1 MRPEN
6 NKHAA
11 NEQPASPDATN
22 SNASAGSKAAATATK
37 TVKSPLKK
45 ITKWV
50 GLGLLTPTAIITAAL
65 AVGVKVDLTPY
76 RDDIN
81 QWLTTNMERETRI
94 DGEMGLVLS
103 FRPEVHLEGVHI
115 DNIEAFNWQPML
127 TSGKINAKVAV
138 LPLLK
143 GTLAVDYLELEN
155 INLHLAKAHDG
166 QANWIL
172 GPQDN
177 TANSNDDSAAD
188 SSSAGE
194 GSSLQLAL
202 TDQISASNLSVVY
215 EDQSQGQY
223 FDWYLD
229 SLNLSQPDEQWEF
242 LARGA
247 IIGQPYDIQLTG
259 DLEQLFNQQTGKVKA
274 KGSFAGAE
282 LNIEADAADLVNAD
296 INLQWQD
303 TGPIEALF
311 GLDVKHVAPLTI
323 STHVSAAAN
332 NIKVSDL
339 IIDSPITH
347 GAGYLDIELGD
358 HNVIDGELNIPLID
372 LRPWL
377 QPEPQPMMRAFSAAP
392 QQSPLQRALE
402 QWLEKTTTRVDLSID
417 EIKGLG
423 TPVENLSLSVNGKAG
438 VLSAP
443 MTADIAEVPFR
454 GQASLDATGWV
465 SNLDIRLGAE
475 QSPLG
480 EMARWLTGMPYSRG
494 HLDRAEL
501 AVTTNGTKLSE
512 WLERA
517 ELSLAIDKAL
527 VEWGSEASF
536 SIDQARLNAGIT
548 RPFQSDIQGQLM
560 GIPAHVKAEAGT
572 LQDIM
577 MGRDWP
583 TTLTFDSPAIS
594 VEAKGLLK
602 HTRWEEGSWFD
613 LKVNSEDASL
623 LNPWLGIQTNISG
636 TINIDG
642 KLSYQNGWIDLA
654 MPDLALLESYGDVT
668 LRWQP
673 DQQRPFLVMDAQF
686 SQLDFTQFGQFIN
699 DEELPQVEQ
708 TVPTQGVN
716 LDVPLLG
723 SELVIAD
730 ADLNFRADKLKWADQ
745 QLDKLSFSGKVRD
758 GQMSKAPISASFAG
772 STYQGDLS
780 LGVNAANIEAN
791 LNLAVNQPDIGAILS
806 RFDVTDDFDMQLD
819 RAKLAVS
826 LSGRTILEL
835 MEHTEV
841 DAALIGGQ
849 ANIADSYTGKAL
861 AVKLDQGRF
870 VTGPDTSTR
879 LTINGIA
886 AGKAASLKL
895 SSLSLKEA
903 NDGRSTLPVTLA
915 ANLGDMRFNA
925 SSNLTLPIDPKAL
938 NLTFEAFTPNLDRL
952 EAFSDIDL
960 PPYGPITLTA
970 SLAMDTKG
978 YHLNDMKV
986 QVNDSQLNGKG
997 AWLPPLK
1004 ADQRPRLE
1012 LAFRAPFI
1020 QLDDFKVGDWQA
1032 WEKESTEQEASDEQP
1047 ADDTLNT
1054 ALISTEG
1061 LNMLNAT
1068 FSLDVDEV
1076 RSGKDWLGAG
1086 QLHWALENGVFTL
1099 KPMTVQLPGGN
1110 IELASEIKAKDDMF
1124 DIQLTGNVKN
1134 FDYGI
1139 LARRLAPESGMHGNI
1154 STQFNLTSLAN
1165 SPDTLMNN
1173 ANGFIG
1179 FAAWPQEFESD
1190 LIDLW
1195 AVSLTDA
1202 IIPNFTN
1209 NDPSVLN
1216 CVAAGLDIRQGTM
1229 SQRDLLLDTSRI
1241 QVNGQ
1246 FDASY
1251 ANRDFAL
1258 YLRPQSKRA
1267 QIFSL
1272 QTPVEVYGKFEDF
1285 DFSVPLSAILETSVR
1300 FTTSPVV
1307 SPLRWLVE
1315 KPIAQDGSQQC
1326 ELIWQGQS

>member
-1 MRPEN
+1 MRPKN
-6 NKHAA
+6 N
-11 NEQPASPDATN
+11 NQ
-22 SNASAGSKAAATATK
+22 AATQPPANPAAPATPTK
-37 TVKSPLKK
+37 AVTTPLKK
-45 ITKWV
+45 ISKWI
-50 GLGLLTPTAIITAAL
+50 GLGLLTPTAVLTAAL
-65 AVGVKVDLTPY
+65 AVGIEVDLTPY
-76 RDDIN
+76 REDIN
-81 QWLTTNMERETRI
+81 QWLTDSLERETRI

-103 FRPEVHLEGVHI
+103 FRPEVHLEGVHV
-115 DNIEAFNWQPML
+115 DNIEAFEWRPML
-127 TSGKINAKVAV
+127 SSGRLSAKIAV
-138 LPLLK
+138 LPLMR
-143 GTLAVDYLELEN
+143 GILAVDYLELDS
-155 INLHLAKAHDG
+155 INLHLAKSHDG
-166 QANWIL
+166 KANWLL
-172 GPQDN
+172 GPTQSPQPN
-177 TANSNDDSAAD
+177 PTSQEATSGK
-188 SSSAGE
+188 SSG
-194 GSSLQLAL
+194 LQLAI
-202 TDQISASNLSVVY
+202 TDRISASNISVMF
-215 EDQSQGQY
+215 EDQSQGQF

-229 SLNLSQPDEQWEF
+229 SLSLNQPDDEWEF
-242 LARGA
+242 TAKGTM
-247 IIGQPYDIQLTG
+247 IGQPYDIQLTG
-259 DLEQLFNQQTGKVKA
+259 ALEQLINQQTGKVKA
-274 KGSFAGAE
+274 RGSFAGAE
-282 LNIEADAADLVNAD
+282 LNIEADAADILSAD

-311 GLDVKHVAPLTI
+311 GLDVKHVAPLTV
-323 STHVSAAAN
+323 STHLNASAN
-332 NIKVSDL
+332 SIKISDL
-339 IIDSPITH
+339 VIDSPITH
-347 GAGYLDIELGD
+347 GAGYLDIELGA
-358 HNVIDGELNIPLID
+358 HNVIDGKLSIPLID

-438 VLSAP
+438 VLAAP

-480 EMARWLTGMPYSRG
+480 EMARWITGIPYSRG

-536 SIDQARLNAGIT
+536 SIDQARLNAGIS

-560 GIPAHVKAEAGT
+560 GIPAHIQAQAGT

-583 TTLTFDSPAIS
+583 TTLTFDSPAIT
-594 VEAKGLLK
+594 VTAEGLLK

-613 LKVNSEDASL
+613 LKVNSDDASL
-623 LNPWLGIQTNISG
+623 LNPWLGTQTNISG
-636 TINIDG
+636 TIHIDG
-642 KLSYQNGWIDLA
+642 KLSYQNGWVDLA

-699 DEELPQVEQ
+699 DDELPQVEQ

-723 SELVIAD
+723 SDLVIAD
-730 ADLNFRADKLKWADQ
+730 ADLNFRAGKLKWADQ

-758 GQMSKAPISASFAG
+758 GKMRQAPISARFAG
-772 STYQGDLS
+772 SAYQGDLS
-780 LGVNAANIEAN
+780 LGVNAANIEAD
-791 LNLAVNQPDIGAILS
+791 LNLAVIQPDIGAILS
-806 RFDVTDDFDMQLD
+806 RFDVTDDFDMRLD

-841 DAALIGGQ
+841 DATLIGGH

-861 AVKLDQGRF
+861 AVQLDQGRF
-870 VTGPDTSTR
+870 VTGPDTATR
-879 LTINGIA
+879 LTINGMA
-886 AGKAASLKL
+886 AGKAASFRL

-903 NDGRSTLPVTLA
+903 NDGRNTLPVTLA
-915 ANLGDMRFNA
+915 ASLGDMRFDA
-925 SSNLTLPIDPKAL
+925 SSHLSLPIDPQAL

-960 PPYGPITLTA
+960 PPYGPVKLAA
-970 SLAMDTKG
+970 SLSMDARG
-978 YHLNDMKV
+978 YHLNDMTV
-986 QVNDSQLNGKG
+986 QVNDSQLTGKG

-1004 ADQRPRLE
+1004 AELRPRLE
-1012 LAFRAPFI
+1012 LALRAPFI

-1032 WEKESTEQEASDEQP
+1032 WENDSTESANTDGSTPNTEEKQ
-1047 ADDTLNT
+1047 NT
-1054 ALISTEG
+1054 ALISTDG
-1061 LNMLNAT
+1061 LEMLNAS

-1076 RSGKDWLGAG
+1076 RSGEDWLGAG
-1086 QLHWALENGVFTL
+1086 QLHWALQEGVFTL
-1099 KPMTVQLPGGN
+1099 KPMTIQLPGGN
-1110 IELASEIKAKDDMF
+1110 IEMASKIKAKGEMF
-1124 DIQLTGNVKN
+1124 DIQLSGHVEN

-1139 LARRLAPESGMHGNI
+1139 LARRLAPDSGMHGNI
-1154 STQFNLTSLAN
+1154 STQFKLTSLAN
-1165 SPDTLMNN
+1165 SPDSLMNN

-1216 CVAAGLDIRQGTM
+1216 CVAAGLDIQQGTM
-1229 SQRDLLLDTSRI
+1229 RQRDLLLDTTRI

-1272 QTPVEVYGKFEDF
+1272 QTPVEVFGKFEDF

-1315 KPIAQDGSQQC
+1315 KPIAKDGSQQC